1 METKDPMST
10 ETSRSKPDT
19 EAREPESTA
28 TSSDTLSD
36 IEETEKVSTPT
47 GGEQTS
53 GGTSSGSKNDAP
65 SPDGQFDDSRSDQ
78 SGVGDPGPM

>member
-10 ETSRSKPDT
+10 ETSDSKPET

-36 IEETEKVSTPT
+36 IEQTEKVSTSND
-47 GGEQTS
+47 EQSS
-53 GGTSSGSKNDAP
+53 GGSSSNTSDAP
-65 SPDGQFDDSRSDQ
+65 SPDGQFDESRSGN
-78 SGVGDPGPM
+78 SGHGDSGPM

>member
-10 ETSRSKPDT
+10 ETSDSKPQT

-36 IEETEKVSTPT
+36 IEQTEKVSAPNSN
-47 GGEQTS
+47 EQS
-53 GGTSSGSKNDAP
+53 GGGGNQSDAP
-65 SPDGQFDDSRSDQ
+65 SPDGQFDDSRSNN

>member
-10 ETSRSKPDT
+10 ETSGARSGT

-36 IEETEKVSTPT
+36 IEETEQTGTATEATET
-47 GGEQTS
+47 GGGAS
-53 GGTSSGSKNDAP
+53 DAP
-65 SPDGQFDDSRSDQ
+65 SPDGQFDGSRSET
-78 SGVGDPGPM
+78 SGTDETGPM